1 MRNAS
6 EGNGTKGTVERGG
19 RRVNSRVEGQNR
31 GRLVQTMGVR
41 KGCMGWTKWVQE
53 GKTGNLGGGLMRVV
67 KIWCWIGA
75 DLRWW

>member
-31 GRLVQTMGVR
+31 GRLGQIRDVGR
-41 KGCMGWTKWVQE
+41 NAW
-53 GKTGNLGGGLMRVV
+53 
-67 KIWCWIGA
+67 
-75 DLRWW
+75 